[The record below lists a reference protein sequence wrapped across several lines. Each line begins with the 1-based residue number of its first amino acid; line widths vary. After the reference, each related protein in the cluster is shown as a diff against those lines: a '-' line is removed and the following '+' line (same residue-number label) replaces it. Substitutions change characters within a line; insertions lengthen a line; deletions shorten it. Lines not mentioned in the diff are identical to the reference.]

1 MRLEKTPPFNKRIFI
16 KSSEL
21 RWVKY
26 EPKRS
31 VLTAEFLTGGIYEY
45 QGMPKSEFVALLAAE
60 SRGRYFNANI
70 RDHYPYKEIESD
82 RD

>member
-1 MRLEKTPPFNKRIFI
+1 MQLEKRPPFNKRIFI

-31 VLTAEFLTGGIYEY
+31 VLTAEFLAGGIYEY
-45 QGMPKSEFVALLAAE
+45 EGVPEREFASLIAAE

-70 RDHYPYKEIESD
+70 RDHYPYVQIS
-82 RD
+82 

>member
-1 MRLEKTPPFNKRIFI
+1 MQLEKRPLFNRRIFI

-26 EPKRS
+26 EPKCS
-31 VLTAEFLTGGIYEY
+31 VLTAEFLAGGIYEY
-45 QGMPKSEFVALLAAE
+45 QGVPGSQFVALLATE

-70 RDHYPYKEIESD
+70 RGHYPYLQIS
-82 RD
+82 

>member
-1 MRLEKTPPFNKRIFI
+1 MRLEKKPPFDKRIFI

-26 EPKRS
+26 EPKRL
-31 VLTAEFLTGGIYEY
+31 VLTAEFRAGGIYEY
-45 QGMPKSEFVALLAAE
+45 EGVPEREFIALIAAE

-70 RDHYPYKEIESD
+70 RDHYPYVQIS
-82 RD
+82 